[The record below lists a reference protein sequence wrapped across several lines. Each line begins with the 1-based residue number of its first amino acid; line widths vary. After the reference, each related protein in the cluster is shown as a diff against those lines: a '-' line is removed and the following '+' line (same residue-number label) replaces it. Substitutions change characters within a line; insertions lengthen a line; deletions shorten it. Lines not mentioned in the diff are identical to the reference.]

1 MGFRMVGEKV
11 GFVAGRACEPPVVH
25 PGFQTD
31 FFGNGQDFPH
41 FFLVAVPI
49 GMGEHVDNQIHAVAH
64 HVAHILAGVVGH
76 AVAVIGGT
84 EDKGFAFHSSDP
96 PLR

>member
-1 MGFRMVGEKV
+1 
-11 GFVAGRACEPPVVH
+11 
-25 PGFQTD
+25 
-31 FFGNGQDFPH
+31 
-41 FFLVAVPI
+41 
-49 GMGEHVDNQIHAVAH
+49 MGEHVDNQIHAVAH